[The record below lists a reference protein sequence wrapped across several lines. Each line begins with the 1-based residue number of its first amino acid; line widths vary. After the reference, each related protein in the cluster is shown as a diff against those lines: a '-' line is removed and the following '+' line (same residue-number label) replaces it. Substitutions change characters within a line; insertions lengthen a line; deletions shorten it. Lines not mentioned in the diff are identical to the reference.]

1 MLDISKIE
9 AWKIWFF
16 YEYFNLGEFLENFIN
31 YIKPLALEKNIEIN
45 VKIDYAN
52 IVLYSDKTKLSQLL
66 NNIFSNAIKFSSNN
80 WNIYFNSYIYDN
92 KVYFKI
98 KDNWLLALSK
108 INDFRPFII
117 LLDIM
122 MPQMDWFET
131 LKAMKELTTTFNN
144 TKIII
149 FSNLNSSKDI
159 EKWFLFWAD
168 DYILKSDI
176 TPRELVDKIQKYI

>member
-1 MLDISKIE
+1 MNTKKIMIVEDDSSISEMYKLKFE
-9 AWKIWFF
+9 KEWF
-16 YEYFNLGEFLENFIN
+16 E
-31 YIKPLALEKNIEIN
+31 
-45 VKIDYAN
+45 
-52 IVLYSDKTKLSQLL
+52 VL
-66 NNIFSNAIKFSSNN
+66 
-80 WNIYFNSYIYDN
+80 
-92 KVYFKI
+92 VC
-98 KDNWLLALSK
+98 DNWLLALSK